1 VQKTLRR
8 QAQGQEQKQ
17 KVKLTFLDRYSGL
30 SYSIFGGLGSRIAKG
45 MPGLRDTILRSSLR
59 ITPEAL
65 VASAFLSTVIASAAV
80 VVAIVVGMAL
90 GFLYL
95 VLSVVA
101 IPITFL
107 LVLNGP
113 RISSSSRSYALG
125 NELPYVIGFME
136 VLASGGVSPIQT
148 LRRIAK
154 RGNVFPAAAKEAK
167 LILVDIDVFGMDPI
181 SALEKA
187 AKYNP
192 NKAFAEF
199 LYGYTTVL
207 KTGGDVTTFVNGQ
220 MKEIMDI
227 TNAKIK
233 RSSDTVSTMAEG
245 YVTVTAVLGMSLF
258 TIYQVQAVIS
268 HSTAGLTSIFL
279 FSFLVVPLLSVM
291 FIWMLDG
298 TGLKQPYFDRRPYYA
313 LAESAPVAAAVYLAP
328 LPLDLF
334 IHVSLTLIVLTIW
347 PTIVSMRV
355 SRERSGLERRLPD
368 FIRDVAESRKVGLAP
383 ETGIQGLGTKNY
395 GLLSKPIRR
404 MGAQLSWGIPLTKVM
419 SSFVSRVNSWVTK
432 VVGVLMMEVVDVGGG
447 TVLSFSEMADFTR
460 RINDLESE
468 KRSSIKPYVYVIY
481 MAGLMVV
488 TTTFLMVYLMGE
500 SAVLAPSG
508 YSGAITVDPGTIQ
521 LLLVAS
527 VVESW
532 VAGIVAGKM
541 GEGSVS
547 DGFRHALI
555 LVVLSV
561 VVVYVGSLFVKVP
574 L

>member
-1 VQKTLRR
+1 VQKTIKK
-8 QAQGQEQKQ
+8 QAQGEERKQ

-45 MPGLRDTILRSSLR
+45 MPGLRDTILRSSMR

-65 VASAFLSTVIASAAV
+65 VASAFLSTVIASVAVAA
-80 VVAIVVGMAL
+80 AIAIGLAL

-113 RISSSSRSYALG
+113 RISASSRSYALG
-125 NELPYVIGFME
+125 NELPYVVGFME

-233 RSSDTVSTMAEG
+233 RSADTVSTMAEG

-279 FSFLVVPLLSVM
+279 FSFLVVPLLSAM

-313 LAESAPVAAAVYLAP
+313 LAVSAPFAAAFMLAP
-328 LPLDLF
+328 LPVDLF

-347 PTIVSMRV
+347 PTIVAMRV

-500 SAVLAPSG
+500 SATLAPSG
-508 YSGAITVDPGTIQ
+508 YAASISVDPGTIQ

-547 DGFRHALI
+547 DGFRHALV
-555 LVVLSV
+555 LVVLSIA
-561 VVVYVGSLFVKVP
+561 VVYIGALFVKVP